1 MPTWQSCRVTYYRE
15 RLRVPWHWWLRGAV
29 CVLVVWWVLAVS
41 STLIFAAAAALVT
54 AAVVIGALGSYG
66 SAELRVT
73 AETFT
78 AGHASIERGFCSK
91 ARPIDTDDFRW
102 QTGPGADARAH
113 LITRP
118 YLTQGV
124 LVEIDDPADPTPYW
138 LVSSRNPHGLAAALR
153 TE

>member
-1 MPTWQSCRVTYYRE
+1 MPWD
-15 RLRVPWHWWLRGAV
+15 WWLRASVGV
-29 CVLVVWWVLAVS
+29 VIVWWVFAVS
-41 STLIFAAAAALVT
+41 TTLMFAAAAALLTT
-54 AAVVIGALGSYG
+54 ALMIGALGSYG

-78 AGHASIERGFCSK
+78 AGQATIEREFCSK
-91 ARPIDTDDFRW
+91 ARIVGAEDFRW

-113 LITRP
+113 LVTRP